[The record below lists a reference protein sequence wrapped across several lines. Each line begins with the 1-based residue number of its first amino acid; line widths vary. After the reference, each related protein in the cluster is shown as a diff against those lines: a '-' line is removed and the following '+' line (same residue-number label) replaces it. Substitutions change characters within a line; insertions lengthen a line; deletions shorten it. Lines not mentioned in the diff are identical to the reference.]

1 MVLTATRAP
10 RAEHVGSLLR
20 PPELLR
26 ARAAHREGRITLG
39 QLREVEDRAI
49 LEALRLQGEVGLDVL
64 TDGEYRRESWLS
76 PFWDS
81 LDGLTTASRPT
92 VWIEWHGLPEG
103 GPSQDELQLAP
114 VVVNARLRRRVPLLR
129 AEAAFLLKHAPA
141 PFKVTMP
148 SPTMTATL
156 YVPGITDRA
165 YPTPADMVREVAELQ
180 VAEVEELADLGVGW
194 VQVDSL
200 RYLSLLDER
209 LRQRIHG
216 LGVDTGRLLEETIAL
231 DNHVI
236 GAAKRRG
243 LTVGLHLCRG
253 NNRSAWMASGGYEP
267 IAERLFAEIL
277 ADRLLLEYDSERAGG
292 FEPLRFV
299 APGKTVVLGLVST
312 KTPVL
317 ESQDDLCRRIEEA
330 SRYVPIENLALGP
343 QCGFAS
349 TLLGNL
355 ITVDDQR
362 RKLELV
368 VDTARRVWG

>member
-1 MVLTATRAP
+1 MVLETASV
-10 RAEHVGSLLR
+10 RAEPVGSLLR
-20 PPELLR
+20 PSELLQ
-26 ARAAHREGRITLG
+26 ARAAHREGRIPLER
-39 QLREVEDRAI
+39 LREAEDRAI
-49 LEALRLQGEVGLDVL
+49 LEALRLQHELGLGVL
-64 TDGEYRRESWLS
+64 TDGEFRRERWLS

-81 LDGLTTASRPT
+81 LDGLSLAGRPT
-92 VWIEWHGLPEG
+92 VWIEWHGIPEG

-114 VVVNARLRRRVPLLR
+114 VVVGDRLRRRVPLLR
-129 AEAAFLLKHAPA
+129 IEAAFLLEHAPVR
-141 PFKVTMP
+141 FKVTMP

-156 YVPGITDRA
+156 YLPGLTDRVYA
-165 YPTPADMVREVAELQ
+165 TPADMVREVAALQ
-180 VAEVEELADLGVGW
+180 VEDVEELADLGVDW
-194 VQVDSL
+194 IQVDSL

-216 LGVDTGRLLEETIAL
+216 PGADTGRLLEETIAL
-231 DNHVI
+231 DNLVI
-236 GAAKRRG
+236 GAARRRG

-267 IAERLFAEIL
+267 IAERLFSEIL
-277 ADRLLLEYDSERAGG
+277 ADRLLLEYDSERAGSL
-292 FEPLRFV
+292 EPLRFV

-317 ESQDDLCRRIEEA
+317 ESPDDLCRRIDEA
-330 SRYVPIENLALGP
+330 SRYVPVENLAIGP

-355 ITVDDQR
+355 ITADDQR

>member
-1 MVLTATRAP
+1 VVLTTKAT

-20 PPELLR
+20 PPELLH
-26 ARAAHREGRITLG
+26 ARAAHRQGQVTLE

-49 LEALRLQGEVGLDVL
+49 LGALQLQREVGLDIL

-81 LDGLTTASRPT
+81 LEGLSTISQPT
-92 VWIEWHGLPEG
+92 MRIEWHGVPEG
-103 GPSQDELQLAP
+103 GPPQDELQLAP
-114 VVVNARLRRRVPLLR
+114 VVVSGQLHRRVPLLR
-129 AEAAFLLKHAPA
+129 TEATFLLEHAFA

-156 YVPGITDRA
+156 YVPGITDRVYA
-165 YPTPADMVREVAELQ
+165 TPTDMVRRVAELQ
-180 VAEVEELADLGVGW
+180 VADVEELADLGVRW

-200 RYLSLLDER
+200 RYVSLLDER

-216 LGVDTGRLLEETIAL
+216 MGVDTGRLLEETLTFDNQVIA
-231 DNHVI
+231 
-236 GAAKRRG
+236 AAKRRG
-243 LTVGLHLCRG
+243 LTVGLHICRG

-299 APGKTVVLGLVST
+299 ASGKTVVLGLIST
-312 KTPVL
+312 KIPVL

-330 SRYVPIENLALGP
+330 SKYVPVERLALGP

-355 ITVDDQR
+355 ITADDQR
-362 RKLELV
+362 RKLELL
-368 VDTARRVWG
+368 VDTARKVWG